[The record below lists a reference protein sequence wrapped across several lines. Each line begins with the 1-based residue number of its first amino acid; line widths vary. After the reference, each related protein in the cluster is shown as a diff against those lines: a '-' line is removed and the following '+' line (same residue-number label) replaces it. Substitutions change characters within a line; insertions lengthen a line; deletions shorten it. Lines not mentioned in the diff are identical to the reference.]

1 MYCYRMFSV
10 LLVFKPEGGLAS
22 ELRFV
27 VLDRRM
33 TSGLIG
39 LLLGLVS
46 SDSLSLMILNF
57 LLLLVGGVVDD
68 CLFTDWTSSG
78 SGFSVGDFLTL
89 WIRDV
94 VVESLWPT

>member
-27 VLDRRM
+27 VLDKRM
-33 TSGLIG
+33 TSGFRI
-39 LLLGLVS
+39 GLVS

-68 CLFTDWTSSG
+68 CLFTDWTSSV
-78 SGFSVGDFLTL
+78 SGFSVGSFLAL